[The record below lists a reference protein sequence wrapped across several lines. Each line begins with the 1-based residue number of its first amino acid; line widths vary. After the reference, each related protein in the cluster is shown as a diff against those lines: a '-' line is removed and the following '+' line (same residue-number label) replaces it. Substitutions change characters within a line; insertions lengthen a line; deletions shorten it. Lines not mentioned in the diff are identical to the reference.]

1 MYKAVIDERHYKVR
15 SRYCKQYVYIG
26 VDRQL
31 HDTNL
36 NEAQTRLRGN
46 NKHKRLHAAAV
57 ARQQAIHSV
66 ERHTVQLDNVY
77 RRSYFDSNATSVVCE
92 LLCHCGRQLSI

>member
-15 SRYCKQYVYIG
+15 IRYCKQYVYIG

-36 NEAQTRLRGN
+36 NEAQTRPRGN

-57 ARQQAIHSV
+57 ARSRKAYSTA
-66 ERHTVQLDNVY
+66 R
-77 RRSYFDSNATSVVCE
+77 
-92 LLCHCGRQLSI
+92 